1 MLNKVMLIG
10 RLCADPETRFT
21 TSGVQTSNF
30 RLAVDR
36 KFKSSTGELKQDTL
50 FVKVVTWGK
59 VAKKVSDYLGKGSL
73 VYVEGRLQIRAA
85 DINGQKTWFTEV
97 IANSVMFLDKKA
109 PLDSTKQSETT
120 EEEYEFV
127 PEEIEEIS

>member
-21 TSGVQTSNF
+21 TSGIQTSSF

-36 KFKSSTGELKQDTL
+36 KFKSNTGELKQDTL
-50 FVKVVTWGK
+50 FVKIVTWGK
-59 VAKKVSDYLGKGSL
+59 VAKRVSDYLGKGSL

-85 DINGQKTWFTEV
+85 EINGQKAWFTEV
-97 IANSVMFLDKKA
+97 IANSVMFLDKRA
-109 PLDSTKQSETT
+109 PSDSVKQIETT
-120 EEEYEFV
+120 EEDYEFV
-127 PEEIEEIS
+127 PEEIEELS

>member
-21 TSGVQTSNF
+21 TSGLQTSSF
-30 RLAVDR
+30 RIAVDR
-36 KFKSSTGELKQDTL
+36 KFKSSSGELKQDTL

-59 VAKKVSDYLGKGSL
+59 VAKRVSDFLGKGSL
-73 VYVEGRLQIRAA
+73 VYVESRLQIRAA
-85 DINGQKTWFTEV
+85 DLNGQKTWFTEIV
-97 IANSVMFLDKKA
+97 ANTIMFLDKKA
-109 PLDSTKQSETT
+109 PIDSIKQNEIS
-120 EEEYEFV
+120 EEYEFV

>member
-21 TSGVQTSNF
+21 TSGVQTSSF

-50 FVKVVTWGK
+50 FVKVVNWGK
-59 VAKKVSDYLGKGSL
+59 VAKRVSDYLGKGSL

-85 DINGQKTWFTEV
+85 DVNGQKTWFTEV
-97 IANSVMFLDKKA
+97 VANNVMFLDKKA
-109 PLDSTKQSETT
+109 PLDSAKQSETT
-120 EEEYEFV
+120 DEEYEFV